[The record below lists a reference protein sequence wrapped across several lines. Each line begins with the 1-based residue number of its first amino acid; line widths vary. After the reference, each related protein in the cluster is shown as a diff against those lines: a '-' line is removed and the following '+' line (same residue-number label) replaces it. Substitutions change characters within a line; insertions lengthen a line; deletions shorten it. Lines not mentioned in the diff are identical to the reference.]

1 MDWNGLKGNCQP
13 NTGNVEVMRKA
24 YGRKREMFRI
34 GNCEGGEERLNPR
47 YQPDSGQLWKGFVAF
62 VLIVAMILF
71 ATPVVAIPILIRNF
85 NHFS

>member
-1 MDWNGLKGNCQP
+1 M
-13 NTGNVEVMRKA
+13 A

-71 ATPVVAIPILIRNF
+71 ATPVAAIHPYFKLHLPDRTKRN
-85 NHFS
+85 NNKQKLDRGEYNNRRT